1 MKCKGCVYYLKM
13 DKKVGICKL
22 AQLPIKNYEPHFKC
36 PLEREL
42 PKILKEDSK

>member
-1 MKCKGCVYYLKM
+1 MNCKKCVYYLKM
-13 DKKVGICKL
+13 GKVGICKL

-42 PKILKEDSK
+42 PKILKEEVK

>member
-13 DKKVGICKL
+13 GNVGICKL
-22 AQLPIKNYEPHFKC
+22 VQLPIKKQEPHFTC

-42 PKILKEDSK
+42 PKILKEGSE